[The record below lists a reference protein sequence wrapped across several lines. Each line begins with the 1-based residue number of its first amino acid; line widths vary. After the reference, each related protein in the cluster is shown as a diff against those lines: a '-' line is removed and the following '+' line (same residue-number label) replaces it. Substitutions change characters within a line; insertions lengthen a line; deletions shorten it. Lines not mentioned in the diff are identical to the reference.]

1 MIRRRANTVLGSLT
15 RTSGPHGGRSLH
27 PTFSDRLLNSI
38 SRTSLQGCTGGP
50 IGTRSI
56 NAHKSTE
63 GDGAVRE
70 TIVAS
75 LQLAEAALVK
85 AGLPAPRTA
94 HVISRCSTRKPRKR
108 LSPP

>member
-1 MIRRRANTVLGSLT
+1 MVLGSLT

-70 TIVAS
+70 TIE
-75 LQLAEAALVK
+75 LILK
-85 AGLPAPRTA
+85 AQGKWDEILR
-94 HVISRCSTRKPRKR
+94 HYEVSQ
-108 LSPP
+108 

>member
-1 MIRRRANTVLGSLT
+1 
-15 RTSGPHGGRSLH
+15 
-27 PTFSDRLLNSI
+27 
-38 SRTSLQGCTGGP
+38 LQGCTGGP

-85 AGLPAPRTA
+85 AGLLAPRTA
-94 HVISRCSTRKPRKR
+94 QRDLTVLDTQTAQAP
-108 LSPP
+108 LSAMTIDDHAANCET